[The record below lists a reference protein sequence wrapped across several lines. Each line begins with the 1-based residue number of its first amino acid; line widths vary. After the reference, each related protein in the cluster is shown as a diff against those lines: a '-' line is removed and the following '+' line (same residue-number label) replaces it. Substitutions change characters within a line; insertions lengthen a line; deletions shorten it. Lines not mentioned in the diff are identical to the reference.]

1 MTEFAAQATPAA
13 DGTITVTASGELD
26 MTTAPELI
34 NVLRKAIHRHG
45 PSRVD
50 LDLTGVTF
58 MDSTGL
64 QVLVAANTDVGG
76 ELRITGTSPTVHRL
90 LQLTGVLEEFGLPS
104 ARSGGIAT

>member
-1 MTEFAAQATPAA
+1 MTAFAAQATPAA
-13 DGTITVTASGELD
+13 DGTVTVTASGELD
-26 MTTAPELI
+26 MITAPDLI

-45 PSRVD
+45 PRVD

-76 ELRITGTSPTVHRL
+76 GLRITGTSPAVYRL
-90 LQLTGVLEEFGLPS
+90 LRLTGVLEEFGLPS
-104 ARSGGIAT
+104 ARSDEIAT

>member
-1 MTEFAAQATPAA
+1 MNEFSAVATPAP
-13 DGTITVTASGELD
+13 DGTVTVTASGELD
-26 MTTAPELI
+26 MTSAPQLI
-34 NVLRKAIHRHG
+34 NVLRDAIHAHG

-76 ELRITGTSPTVHRL
+76 GLRITGTSPAVHRL
-90 LQLTGVLEEFGLPS
+90 LQLTGVLQEFGLSP
-104 ARSGGIAT
+104 T

>member
-1 MTEFAAQATPAA
+1 MTEFAALATPAP
-13 DGTITVTASGELD
+13 DGTVTVTASGELD
-26 MTTAPELI
+26 MTTAPDLI
-34 NVLRKAIHRHG
+34 QVLREAIRRHG

-76 ELRITGTSPTVHRL
+76 GLRITGASPAVRRL
-90 LQLTGVLEEFGLPS
+90 LQITGVLESFGMP
-104 ARSGGIAT
+104 GGEIPP